1 MTERLVAIA
10 DRTIM
15 GEIRRD
21 RRGRLAF
28 FYDDHWRSL
37 DAAYLLS
44 LSMPLVVAEHGHARI
59 EPWLWGLLPDN
70 EFILARWFGVGSP
83 GAAAGSC
90 HLMKR
95 APLTTPGNELS
106 IRRRHPRR
114 AP

>member
-15 GEIRRD
+15 GDIQRD
-21 RRGRLAF
+21 HRGRLAF

-59 EPWLWGLLPDN
+59 EPWLWGLLPTTSSSW
-70 EFILARWFGVGSP
+70 L
-83 GAAAGSC
+83 AGS
-90 HLMKR
+90 
-95 APLTTPGNELS
+95 AS
-106 IRRRHPRR
+106 DRREQRLDPVT
-114 AP
+114 